1 MLKTLKMRTDKL
13 LFIDEEIILTEFMIF
28 LDSVTFHSHH
38 LGDTLKSEEDI
49 VTVLVEGTIHKIDQ
63 EKRNMESLMNSYVHN
78 KLIALSKRKKR
89 KMSVMK
95 KELKNKIL
103 DENDFGKRKDR

>member
-1 MLKTLKMRTDKL
+1 MLKTLRLKTDKL
-13 LFIDEEIILTEFMIF
+13 MFIDEEVILTEFMIF
-28 LDSVTFHSHH
+28 LDSVTFHSHN

-49 VTVLVEGTIHKIDQ
+49 VTVLIEGIIHKIDQ
-63 EKRNMESLMNSYVHN
+63 EKRNLDCLMSSYVHN

-95 KELKNKIL
+95 K
-103 DENDFGKRKDR
+103 